1 MPRKDYYQ
9 RFDSLNLTDRQD
21 FAAFFKL
28 NKIKLSETSVA
39 NHFLGLAEKLRQ
51 FAFSYPADSYP
62 ELVYAY
68 VYELRQPPVC
78 QHCGGARVAF
88 KQYSHGYFSYCS
100 VKCSSN
106 SEAKKKGIVQTNRV
120 RYGVANPSAAQAVK
134 AKRRATFLERYG
146 SVGVLGNAR
155 VAALARQTCELR
167 YGSPHFFSSEAG
179 KQAATEGMNKIYGVR
194 NPMQRSD
201 IVQRSLQTREQKG
214 LICKWAPDEEHS
226 LAVYRLAVKMH
237 SERNYRKHFYEI
249 NPEKKSRSKHEYHL
263 DHIFPVIEGWLQGVA
278 PELVAHPKN
287 LQLLWCTDNIVK
299 GARMDC
305 SVAEFY
311 RLLDEN
317 LIQAGVMSESNDN
330 VFSLDE
336 DF

>member
-9 RFDSLNLTDRQD
+9 RFDSLKLTDRQD

-28 NKIKLSETSVA
+28 NKVKLSKTSVA
-39 NHFLGLAEKLRQ
+39 NHFPGLAEKLRQ
-51 FAFSYPADSYP
+51 FSASYPAENYP
-62 ELVYAY
+62 ELVCAY

-78 QHCGGARVAF
+78 QHCGDARVSF

-106 SEAKKKGIVQTNRV
+106 SAAKKEGIVQTNQA

-146 SVGVLGNAR
+146 SAGALGNAR
-155 VAALARQTCELR
+155 VAALARQTCKQR

-179 KQAATEGMNKIYGVR
+179 KRAATEGMSRIYGVS
-194 NPMQRSD
+194 NPMQRPD
-201 IVQRSLQTREQKG
+201 IVRRSLQTREQKG
-214 LICKWAPDEEHS
+214 LICKWTPDEEHS

-249 NPEKKSRSKHEYHL
+249 NPAKKRRSKHEYHL
-263 DHIFPVIEGWLQGVA
+263 DHIFPVIEGWLQVVA
-278 PELVAHPKN
+278 PKLVAHPKN

-299 GARMDC
+299 GARMDF
-305 SVAEFY
+305 SIAEFY
-311 RLLDEN
+311 RSIGETPT
-317 LIQAGVMSESNDN
+317 QAGVMSERNDN